1 MNYAILAQYNLK
13 FVIVT
18 KNKIKIGFVE
28 TTKPENTLS
37 FDLSD
42 FFVEGYPDGYL
53 NTILQNINKAQ
64 NNIVFDPTDD
74 GSPTFVSLEIGKTN
88 CSIRNII
95 RGTSIHQIPTEDLK
109 QILLSWNEF
118 FEINKIDEVGIV

>member
-42 FFVEGYPDGYL
+42 FFV
-53 NTILQNINKAQ
+53 
-64 NNIVFDPTDD
+64 
-74 GSPTFVSLEIGKTN
+74 
-88 CSIRNII
+88 
-95 RGTSIHQIPTEDLK
+95 
-109 QILLSWNEF
+109 
-118 FEINKIDEVGIV
+118 